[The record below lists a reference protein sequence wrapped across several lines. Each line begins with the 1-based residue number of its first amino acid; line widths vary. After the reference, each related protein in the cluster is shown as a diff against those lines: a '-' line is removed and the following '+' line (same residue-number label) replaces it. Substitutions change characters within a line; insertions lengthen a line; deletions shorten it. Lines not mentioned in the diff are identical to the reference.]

1 MKYLQILVVFFGIML
16 TSCNGSDPQSAYVY
30 NANPIYTWGYAE
42 YFGLEYA
49 KSGNQNHILS
59 VSLFSA
65 GLKPDSTG
73 ALTGVGQ
80 SLFFEDI
87 YVHPTEILLPA
98 GTYTI
103 NTSELPFTVRPGKN
117 DTVGNELF
125 PIGAR
130 ITYYEENT
138 SKSKVK
144 FITEG
149 TFSVSIESD
158 TIYTINCDFK
168 TDDKKVLKGSFT
180 ATYLPHYNES
190 LNAVV
195 LAARKRTHRNIQF

>member
-1 MKYLQILVVFFGIML
+1 MKYLKILVVFFGIIL

-30 NANPIYTWGYAE
+30 NANPTYTWGYAE
-42 YFGLEYA
+42 YFGSEYA
-49 KSGNQNHILS
+49 EFGNQNHILS

-65 GLKPDSTG
+65 GLQPDSTR

-80 SLFFEDI
+80 FLYFEDI
-87 YVHPTEILLPA
+87 YVPPTKILLPA
-98 GTYTI
+98 GTYAI
-103 NTSELPFTVRPGKN
+103 NSTGLPYTVRPGKN
-117 DTVGNELF
+117 DTVGNEVF

-130 ITYYEENT
+130 ITYYEENA

-149 TFSVSIESD
+149 TFSVKIELD

-168 TDDKKVLKGSFT
+168 TDDKKALKGSFT
-180 ATYLPHYNES
+180 TTLPHYDES
-190 LNAVV
+190 LKYDI
-195 LAARKRTHRNIQF
+195 LEARKNRHRNIQF